1 MTDLFAAL
9 NFPQPQEEAIKFYA
23 PMFLL
28 YGVYDGAKDKG
39 AVLSMMDDLLENAR
53 KCLKGVNAECG

>member
-9 NFPQPQEEAIKFYA
+9 NFPQPQEEAVKFYA

-28 YGVYDGAKDKG
+28 YGVYDGAEDKR
-39 AVLSMMDDLLENAR
+39 AALSMIDDLLENAR
-53 KCLKGVNAECG
+53 KRLKGANAECG